1 MSIISAS
8 SCHPDTAT
16 AVDEI
21 SRSFAHCGP
30 GLLLF
35 FCSSH
40 YQLSQL
46 GEKLNQAFP
55 DTCIVGCTSA
65 GELSPKGY
73 AQNSITAIYFPN
85 TASVSACALIQD
97 MANFNLLESQELVDS
112 LLSQLQQSQVA
123 PIADHTFAITL
134 LDGLSIHEE
143 QLLQVMN
150 TSLGQIPLLGGS
162 AGDDLHF
169 DHTEIYYQGEFYQ
182 HAAVLLLINTR
193 HAFAPFSHHHLQ
205 AKQEKL
211 VVTDADASERRVYEL
226 NGLPAASEYAR
237 VCGLDVSELS
247 TIHFALHPVT
257 VKMGDQYYARSVQ
270 QAYADLSLSFY
281 SAIEIG
287 VVLTAAQ
294 PHAIVAQ
301 TQAWL
306 TRLQQ
311 QVGPPELV
319 LAFDCIF
326 RSLEINHH
334 QLQPAMNTLL
344 AKYQLAGFSTY
355 GEQVGGSHLNHTFTG
370 IYFGADKDHA

>member
-8 SCHPDTAT
+8 SYHPNTAT
-16 AVDEI
+16 AVTEI
-21 SRSFAHCGP
+21 SRRFAHCGP

-40 YQLSQL
+40 YNLSQL
-46 GEKLNQAFP
+46 GEQFNHALPGTQV
-55 DTCIVGCTSA
+55 VGCTSA
-65 GELSPKGY
+65 GELSPQGY

-97 MANFNLLESQELVDS
+97 MANFSLLQSQELVDG
-112 LLSQLQQSQVA
+112 LLNQLHQSQVA
-123 PIADHTFAITL
+123 PITDNTFAITL

-143 QLLQVMN
+143 QLLQVLN

-169 DHTEIYYQGEFYQ
+169 EHTEIYYQGEFYQ
-182 HAAVLLLINTR
+182 HAAVLLLVNTR

-205 AKQEKL
+205 AKHEKL
-211 VVTDADASERRVYEL
+211 VVTDANAGQRRVYEL
-226 NGLPAASEYAR
+226 NGLPAAQEYAR
-237 VCGLDVSELS
+237 ICGLEVCQLS
-247 TIHFALHPVT
+247 TIQFALHPLT

-270 QAYADLSLSFY
+270 QVHTDLSLSFY

-287 VVLTAAQ
+287 VVLTDAQ
-294 PHAIVAQ
+294 PHDIVTQ

-306 TRLQQ
+306 GALEQ

-326 RSLEINHH
+326 RSLEINQR

-344 AKYQLAGFSTY
+344 NSYQVAGFSTY
-355 GEQVGGSHLNHTFTG
+355 GEQVGGCHLNHTLTG
-370 IYFGADKDHA
+370 IYFGAEKDHV